1 MEQRLNELI
10 LGTLAVVGGILTN
23 RIFKNQDSLQERIAA
38 LEKTVVIK
46 EDLSPIERNIDI
58 ILTHILDQ
66 KK

>member
-46 EDLSPIERNIDI
+46 QDLSPMERNIDI
-58 ILTHILDQ
+58 ILTHILDT

>member
-10 LGTLAVVGGILTN
+10 LVTLAVVCGILTN

-58 ILTHILDQ
+58 ILTHILDT

>member
-58 ILTHILDQ
+58 ILPHILDT

>member
-58 ILTHILDQ
+58 ILTQILDT

>member
-1 MEQRLNELI
+1 MERLNEMI
-10 LGTLAVVGGILTN
+10 VGTLAVVGGILTN
-23 RIFKNQDSLQERIAA
+23 RIFKNQDSLQERIVA
-38 LEKTVVIK
+38 LEKTVVTK